1 MKCITEDALRCELR
15 ATEPECYVIPEGKIL
30 TPAAREYLQS
40 RKIKIVKAGQQE
52 KTRIVA
58 TEVPPM
64 PEVTMAAPTSAPA
77 PQPQAV
83 KPKFV
88 DYETGAF
95 YICLLYTSPSPR
107 DA

>member
-15 ATEPECYVIPEGKIL
+15 ATEPQCYVVPAGKIL

-40 RKIKIVKAGQQE
+40 RKIKIVKEGQQ
-52 KTRIVA
+52 TTPRIVA

-64 PEVTMAAPTSAPA
+64 REVTMTAPA
-77 PQPQAV
+77 PAPAPV

-88 DYETGAF
+88 D
-95 YICLLYTSPSPR
+95 
-107 DA
+107 